1 MKKVVA
7 TTMATLLFGLSIPVN
22 SFALPNNTE
31 GLESNIIEDFN
42 VKKFNGRIIDRDPNF
57 RLAGENNRQQSA
69 DNNRQMPA
77 VINSNDVGGVKPN
90 GYVSVK
96 YKVDSSMGKFQ
107 IGGHDIPE
115 FELTYFVDPKVGVQ
129 LSEVSSVSPLVTDAS
144 KYKLDEKNPWI
155 IEPNST
161 NMQSE
166 VRGDITLRAN
176 ITKITTGTPNPG
188 PSIAER
194 IKSNNLRPVDI
205 SVWLNDEINWKEGVE
220 LDTSVSDDELK
231 KAFDEAI
238 FEGDNRNSKNVATT
252 KLNGTIK
259 VTFKDTSSIKVQ
271 NQRLFVFP
279 HITASS
285 YGNAPKD
292 AVETTFLL
300 GEGTKAGEG
309 QHEKVGSAEQP
320 VSYQTYKIK
329 PGTDVLTATI
339 ATNVNIFNNISAK
352 TVDDSYSDLKWEP
365 ENYIVNENNNKFTA
379 KAIKSYKVKF
389 EFKAYDTDNGNSD
402 INSLPKELKDKLP
415 SEVKVKKGESYDP
428 TKPANFVETVTDNSG
443 EVTNI
448 YEWTFSGWN
457 PTRIGKAE
465 KDETITGTWKR
476 KKVTSAKA
484 TAEKATEG
492 DKVIKGQGIAGST
505 IKIKLGD
512 NKTVES
518 KVLDN
523 KKWEATLDRELKK
536 DEKVIITQVEKGKK
550 ESEQVELTVAEKENN
565 KPAASIAD
573 RIKSDK
579 LHPVDISV
587 WENDE
592 INWKNGVKLDDSV
605 SEPELRRAF
614 DEANFEGVGRDSSLQ
629 APNGKDG
636 KIVVTFGDT
645 SSITVMAQKLYV
657 FPHVTAS
664 SYTNTPKD
672 AVTTTFFLG
681 EGSKVKSG
689 LNEQVGNAEH
699 PIPFQTF
706 KIKPGTNVHNFLLP
720 TNKNIFDNISAML
733 ADDSYS
739 DLKWEPENYIVNEN
753 NNKFTAK
760 AIKSYKVKF
769 EFKAYDT
776 DNGNSDINSLPKELK
791 DKLPSEV
798 KVKKGD
804 AFDAPTKPEN
814 FVEILKDNSGE
825 VTKVYEWTFSS
836 WNPTRINNAEK
847 DEKMTGTWKRKQV
860 TSAKATAEKA
870 TEGDKA
876 IKGQGI
882 AGSTIKIKVDNKI
895 VEANVTN
902 NGKWEAKLDRELKKG
917 EKVIITQVEK
927 GKKESEQVEL
937 TIAEKEDNK
946 PTPKPEPNPQPN
958 PNPTPNPKPEQK
970 PIPDYR
976 LQALKRNNYDRTR
989 TYNVNTYI
997 SNRTLAEDKK
1007 DLQTT
1012 KKDLS
1017 VKYVIN
1023 INNTEYEFV
1032 KDGVTQKRM
1041 LDVMP
1046 TIKND
1051 RLMLPLRSLAEMI
1064 GAKVEWNSQ
1073 TRVATFTN
1081 NDLVAKIQIDGDEI
1095 LLSNGKVIKMDSKP
1109 LNINGR
1115 ILVSISNVANVFGLT
1130 NGNTKDGIDQD
1141 IEWDEVNKTVTINLK
1156 K

>member
-69 DNNRQMPA
+69 DNNRQLPA

-96 YKVDSSMGKFQ
+96 YKVDSSVGKFQ

-115 FELTYFVDPKVGVQ
+115 FELTYFVDPRVGVQ
-129 LSEVSSVSPLVTDAS
+129 LSEVSSVNPLVTDTS

-155 IEPNST
+155 IEPNAT

-166 VRGDITLRAN
+166 VKGDITLTAN

-220 LDTSVSDDELK
+220 LDTSVNDEELK
-231 KAFDEAI
+231 KAFDEAT
-238 FEGDNRNSKNVATT
+238 FEGDNRNSKNVSTT

-259 VTFKDTSSIKVQ
+259 VIFKDTSSIEVQ

-300 GEGTKAGEG
+300 GEGTKAGKD
-309 QHEKVGSAEQP
+309 QHEKVGSVEQP

-339 ATNVNIFNNISAK
+339 ATNVNIFDNISAK
-352 TVDDSYSDLKWEP
+352 PADDSYSDLKWEP
-365 ENYIVNENNNKFTA
+365 ENYIVSENNNTFTA
-379 KAIKSYKVKF
+379 RAIKSFKISF

-402 INSLPKELKDKLP
+402 INSLPKDLMDKLP
-415 SEVKVKKGESYDP
+415 KEVKVKKGESYDP
-428 TKPANFVETVTDNSG
+428 IKPDNFVETVIDNSG
-443 EVTNI
+443 EVTKI

-476 KKVTSAKA
+476 KQVRSAKPA
-484 TAEKATEG
+484 AEKATED

-505 IKIKLGD
+505 IKIKLVD
-512 NKTVES
+512 NKTIEA

-523 KKWEATLDRELKK
+523 GKWETTLDRGLNK

-550 ESEQVELTVAEKENN
+550 GSEQVELTVAEKENN

-587 WENDE
+587 WLNDE
-592 INWKNGVKLDDSV
+592 INWKEGVELDTSV
-605 SEPELRRAF
+605 NDPELRRAF
-614 DEANFEGVGRDSSLQ
+614 DEANFEGVGRDSSLE
-629 APNGKDG
+629 ATNGNEVN
-636 KIVVTFGDT
+636 IIVTFNDN
-645 SSITVMAQKLYV
+645 SSITVNGQKLFV

-664 SYTNTPKD
+664 TYLNTPKD

-720 TNKNIFDNISAML
+720 TKKNIFDNISAMP

-739 DLKWEPENYIVNEN
+739 DLKWEPENYIVSEN
-753 NNKFTAK
+753 NNTFTAR

-769 EFKAYDT
+769 EFKAYDS
-776 DNGNSDINSLPKELK
+776 DNGNSDISSLPKDLM

-798 KVKKGD
+798 KVKKGA
-804 AFDAPTKPEN
+804 AFDAPTKPAN
-814 FVEILKDNSGE
+814 FVETLKDNSGE

-860 TSAKATAEKA
+860 TSAKPTAEKA
-870 TEGDKA
+870 TEGDKV

-882 AGSTIKIKVDNKI
+882 AGSTIKIKVDNKT
-895 VEANVTN
+895 VESKVLD
-902 NGKWEAKLDRELKKG
+902 NGKWEAKLDRELKKD

-927 GKKESEQVEL
+927 GKKESGQEEL
-937 TIAEKEDNK
+937 TVAKKENNK
-946 PTPKPEPNPQPN
+946 PTPKPEPNPNPQPN
-958 PNPTPNPKPEQK
+958 PNPNPVPTPR
-970 PIPDYR
+970 PDYR
-976 LQALKRNNYDRTR
+976 LQDLKRNNYDRTKS
-989 TYNVNTYI
+989 YKVNTYVAE
-997 SNRTLAEDKK
+997 RTLTENKK

-1023 INNTEYEFV
+1023 VNNTEYEFV

>member
-69 DNNRQMPA
+69 DNKRQPDA
-77 VINSNDVGGVKPN
+77 IINSKSVGGVKPE
-90 GYVSVK
+90 GYVTVT
-96 YKVDSSMGKFQ
+96 YKVDPSMGKFK
-107 IGGHDIPE
+107 IGGDDVPE
-115 FELTYFVDPKVGVQ
+115 SRLEYFVNPKVDIQ
-129 LSEVSSVSPLVTDAS
+129 LFDVSSVKPAVKDTT
-144 KYKLDEKNPWI
+144 KYELDEKNPWI
-155 IEPNST
+155 IEPSSLD
-161 NMQSE
+161 MQSE
-166 VRGDITLRAN
+166 VKGDITLTAN
-176 ITKITTGTPNPG
+176 IRDITTGNPTPG

-220 LDTSVSDDELK
+220 LDTSVNDEELK
-231 KAFDEAI
+231 KAFDEAT
-238 FEGDNRNSKNVATT
+238 FDGGNRNSKNVATT

-259 VTFKDTSSIKVQ
+259 VTFKDTSSIEVQ

-329 PGTDVLTATI
+329 PGTDVLKATI

-365 ENYIVNENNNKFTA
+365 ENYIVNENNNTFTA
-379 KAIKSYKVKF
+379 RAIKSYKVKF

-476 KKVTSAKA
+476 KKVTSAKP

-550 ESEQVELTVAEKENN
+550 ESEQEELTVAEKENN

-605 SEPELRRAF
+605 SDPELKKAF
-614 DEANFEGVGRDSSLQ
+614 EEANFKGDNRDSVS
-629 APNGKDG
+629 PSTSGSVGN
-636 KIVVTFGDT
+636 IVVTFKDN
-645 SSITVMAQKLYV
+645 SSITVNTQKLFV
-657 FPHVTAS
+657 FPHVTS
-664 SYTNTPKD
+664 STFTNTPKD
-672 AVTTTFFLG
+672 AVVTTFLLG
-681 EGSKVKSG
+681 EGTKAREG
-689 LNEQVGNAEH
+689 QNETVGNAEH
-699 PIPFQTF
+699 PVPYKTY
-706 KIKPGTNVHNFLLP
+706 KIKSGTDVSKFNLP
-720 TNKNIFDNISAML
+720 TKKNIFDNISAMP

-739 DLKWEPENYIVNEN
+739 DLKWEPENYIVSEN
-753 NNKFTAK
+753 NKTFTAR
-760 AIKSYKVKF
+760 AIKSFKISF
-769 EFKAYDT
+769 EFKAYDS
-776 DNGNSDINSLPKELK
+776 DNGNNDINSLPKDLT
-791 DKLPSEV
+791 DKLPKEL

-860 TSAKATAEKA
+860 TSAEPTAEKA

-1032 KDGVTQKRM
+1032 KDGVTQKRR

-1064 GAKVEWNSQ
+1064 GSKVEWNSQ